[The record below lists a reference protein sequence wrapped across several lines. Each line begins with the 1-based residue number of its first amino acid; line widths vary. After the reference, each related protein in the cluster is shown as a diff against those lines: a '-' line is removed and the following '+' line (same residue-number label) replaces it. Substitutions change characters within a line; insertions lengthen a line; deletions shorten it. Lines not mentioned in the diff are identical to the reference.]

1 MASVSQ
7 ELYISNIWHLPLS
20 KSPEIG
26 CLIANQR
33 NKYAG
38 LCLNICPN
46 LTFFFFLFF
55 FQFHLFHEHQPLKLT
70 SWDPSFPELGKLVG
84 SLLQNHTSLNENNEG
99 GHSAWQLGRKT
110 PILSLNTKMM
120 KTFIM
125 KHIFHYC
132 IVECKQV
139 LMTYGAMCF
148 LKEVLCMSEA
158 AYVPCD
164 TATTMVSICYCLV
177 NRCIK
182 SPCKQ
187 MS

>member
-1 MASVSQ
+1 MTSARVKVTRNWLLDSKPNKWIHWFTPKYMSQ
-7 ELYISNIWHLPLS
+7 SY
-20 KSPEIG
+20 
-26 CLIANQR
+26 
-33 NKYAG
+33 
-38 LCLNICPN
+38 
-46 LTFFFFLFF
+46 FFF
-55 FQFHLFHEHQPLKLT
+55 FQFYLFHEHQPLKLT
-70 SWDPSFPELGKLVG
+70 SWDPNFSELGKLAG
-84 SLLQNHTSLNENNEG
+84 SLLHRHTSLNENNEG
-99 GHSAWQLGRKT
+99 GHSVWQLGRKT

-139 LMTYGAMCF
+139 LMTYEAMCF